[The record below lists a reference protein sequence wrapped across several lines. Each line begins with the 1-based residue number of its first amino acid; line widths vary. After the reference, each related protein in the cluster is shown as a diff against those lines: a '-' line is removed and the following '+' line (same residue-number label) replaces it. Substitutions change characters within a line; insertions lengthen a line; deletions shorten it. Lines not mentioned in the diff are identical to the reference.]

1 MRLEVIVL
9 AAGQGTRMKSRT
21 PKVLHTVGGKPMLTR
36 VLETVN
42 ALTPARAHV
51 VVGENGD
58 DFQSVFDE
66 FDVNWVRQSEQLG
79 TGHAVL
85 QALPDLDAE
94 AQALVVYGDCPL
106 VKPSTVKRC
115 VAAGQD
121 GVGLITAVVPD
132 PFGLGRIVR
141 NTAGQVE
148 SIVEQADIAPEQ
160 CDIDEINSGILST
173 SVGVLREQLPRLIA
187 NNAQGEIYLTDLI
200 AEAVSDGVA
209 INAVKA
215 LDYREVLGVND
226 RVQLAKV
233 ERIFQRWQAEDL
245 MKRGVSIADPSRFD
259 CRGTVTTGLDCS
271 MDINVL
277 LEGDVELGDNV
288 QIGSNCILRNVQI
301 ASNTIVKEN
310 TVIEDATVGRDCSIG
325 PFARIRPGTTLDDN
339 VGIGNFVEIKNSQLA
354 SGVKAAHLAY
364 LGDAEIGADTNIG
377 AGAITCNYDGRNKH
391 RTIIGDNVFI
401 GSNSSLIAPLTIE
414 AGAAVAA
421 GSSISRNVSTDELV
435 IERADQRTVKGGG
448 TRFRRR

>member
-1 MRLEVIVL
+1 MQLEVIVL

-36 VLETVN
+36 VLEAVS
-42 ALTPARAHV
+42 ALSPTRTHV
-51 VVGENGD
+51 VVGENGND
-58 DFQSVFDE
+58 VQSIFE
-66 FDVNWVRQSEQLG
+66 SFDVNWVLQEEQLG

-85 QALPDLDAE
+85 QALPSLEIE
-94 AQALVVYGDCPL
+94 AQALMVYGDCPL
-106 VKPSTVKRC
+106 VQPSTLKRC
-115 VAAGQD
+115 VAEGQD

-132 PFGLGRIVR
+132 PVGLGRIIR
-141 NTAGQVE
+141 DASGRVE
-148 SIVEQADIAPEQ
+148 AIVEQADISLEQ
-160 CDIDEINSGILST
+160 CGIDEINSGILST
-173 SVGVLREQLPRLIA
+173 SAKLLSTYLPQLSD

-200 AEAVSDGVA
+200 AAAVTDDVS
-209 INAVKA
+209 VKA
-215 LDYREVLGVND
+215 VRVNDFQEILGVND
-226 RVQLAKV
+226 RVQLAQV
-233 ERIFQRWQAEDL
+233 ERIYQQWQAEAL
-245 MKRGVSIADPSRFD
+245 MKKGVTIADPMRFD
-259 CRGTVTTGLDCS
+259 CRGSVTTGLDCA

-277 LEGDVELGDNV
+277 LEGEIVLGDNV
-288 QIGSNCILRNVQI
+288 RIGSNCILRNVRI

-310 TVIEDATVGRDCSIG
+310 TVIEDATIGRDCSIG

-377 AGAITCNYDGRNKH
+377 AGAITCNYDGKNKH

-414 AGAAVAA
+414 SGAAVAA
-421 GSSISRNVSTDELV
+421 GSSITRNVSTDALV
-435 IERADQRTVKGGG
+435 IERADQRNVKGGG

>member
-9 AAGQGTRMKSRT
+9 AAGQGIRMKSRT
-21 PKVLHTVGGKPMLTR
+21 PKVLHTVGGKPMLTH
-36 VLETVN
+36 VLETVST
-42 ALTPARAHV
+42 LTPARTHV
-51 VVGENGD
+51 VVGANGD

-85 QALPDLDAE
+85 QALPDVDAE
-94 AQALVVYGDCPL
+94 AQVLVVYGDCPL

-115 VAAGQD
+115 ISACQD

-132 PFGLGRIVR
+132 PSGLGRIVR
-141 NTAGQVE
+141 NASGQVE
-148 SIVEQADIAPEQ
+148 TIVEQADITPEQ
-160 CDIDEINSGILST
+160 CHIDEINSGILCT
-173 SVGVLREQLPRLIA
+173 SVGLLREYLPRLNA

-200 AEAVSDGVA
+200 EEAVSDSVLV
-209 INAVKA
+209 NAVHA
-215 LDYREVLGVND
+215 TDYREVLGVND
-226 RVQLAKV
+226 RVQMAEA
-233 ERIFQRWQAEDL
+233 ERIFQRWQADDL
-245 MKRGVSIADPSRFD
+245 MQKGVSIADPSRFD
-259 CRGTVTTGLDCS
+259 CRGAVTAGLDCV

-288 QIGSNCILRNVQI
+288 RIGSNCILRNVKI
-301 ASNTIVKEN
+301 ASDTIVKEN
-310 TVIEDATVGRDCSIG
+310 TVIEDASVGRNCSIG

-354 SGVKAAHLAY
+354 NGVKAAHLAY

-377 AGAITCNYDGRNKH
+377 AGAITCNYDGKNKH
-391 RTIIGDNVFI
+391 RTIIGDDVFI

-435 IERADQRTVKGGG
+435 IERADQRTIKGGG

>member
-1 MRLEVIVL
+1 MHLEVIVL

-21 PKVLHTVGGKPMLTR
+21 PKVLHPVGGKPMLTR

-42 ALTPARAHV
+42 SLAPARTHV
-51 VVGENGD
+51 VIGGDGEGFQSIFD
-58 DFQSVFDE
+58 DFDIS
-66 FDVNWVRQSEQLG
+66 WVIQSEQLG

-85 QALPDLDAE
+85 QALPALPVE

-106 VKPSTVKRC
+106 VKPSTLQRC

-121 GVGLITAVVPD
+121 GIGLISAVVPD

-141 NTAGQVE
+141 NAAGQVDA
-148 SIVEQADIAPEQ
+148 IVEQADISAEH
-160 CDIDEINSGILST
+160 CDIGEINSGILSAP
-173 SVGVLREQLPRLIA
+173 VGLLREYLPRLRD

-200 AEAVSDGVA
+200 AEAATEGA
-209 INAVKA
+209 RANAVKA
-215 LDYREVLGVND
+215 EDYREVLGVND
-226 RVQLAKV
+226 RVQLAEV
-233 ERIFQRWQAEDL
+233 ERIYQRWQAEHL
-245 MKRGVSIADPSRFD
+245 LKQGVSIADPSRFD
-259 CRGTVTTGLDCS
+259 CRGTVIVGLDCT

-277 LEGDVELGDNV
+277 LEGDIELGDNV

-301 ASNTIVKEN
+301 ASDTIIKEN
-310 TVIEDATVGRDCSIG
+310 TVIEDATIGRDCSIG

-354 SGVKAAHLAY
+354 KGVKAAHLAY

-377 AGAITCNYDGRNKH
+377 AGAITCNYDGKNKH
-391 RTIIGDNVFI
+391 RTVIGDNVFI

-414 AGAAVAA
+414 SGAAVAA
-421 GSSISRNVSTDELV
+421 GSSISRDVSTDALV
-435 IERADQRTVKGGG
+435 IERADQRSIKGGG